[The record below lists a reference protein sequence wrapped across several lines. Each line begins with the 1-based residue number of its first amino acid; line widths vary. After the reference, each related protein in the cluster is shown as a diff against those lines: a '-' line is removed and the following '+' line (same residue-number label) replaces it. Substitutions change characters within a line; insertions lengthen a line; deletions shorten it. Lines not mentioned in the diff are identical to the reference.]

1 MSTTSRPR
9 IKSQAV
15 IDKCQVEIVDLKG
28 TYVRSAGTKSA
39 AILDGTKL
47 CRVEEFAARHFRRS
61 GFEAIRLLRRD
72 AIPLLA
78 HFDSGPSSLIGR
90 ANVLVQSKKVAR
102 VEFGLELP
110 QPFERLRIICGLHA
124 IRALVTKEI

>member
-1 MSTTSRPR
+1 MGILGIVTMPPQSFNRTWQRTNASRVQP
-9 IKSQAV
+9 
-15 IDKCQVEIVDLKG
+15 VD
-28 TYVRSAGTKSA
+28 VAG
-39 AILDGTKL
+39 
-47 CRVEEFAARHFRRS
+47 CP
-61 GFEAIRLLRRD
+61 IRLLRRD

>member
-1 MSTTSRPR
+1 MIRLRLLIIKGLATEINPQFDPR
-9 IKSQAV
+9 
-15 IDKCQVEIVDLKG
+15 
-28 TYVRSAGTKSA
+28 A
-39 AILDGTKL
+39 ALD
-47 CRVEEFAARHFRRS
+47 
-61 GFEAIRLLRRD
+61 LLRRD

-78 HFDSGPSSLIGR
+78 HFDSGLSSLIGR

-110 QPFERLRIICGLHA
+110 QPFERLRIICGLHP